1 MDRIERPR
9 QEPAPPRARAA
20 TFPSRLLHAQAVAEG
35 TFAFHLARPPEF
47 AFEAG
52 QSINL
57 MLVDAPESDARGG
70 SRALTIASAPFE
82 PSLMVATRMRDTAFK
97 RVLGKLAPG
106 SPVSV
111 RGPSGRFT
119 LPEGE
124 RPVIL
129 VAGGIGITPFLSM
142 LRQEAHAG
150 SRRPRLLLY
159 SNRRPADAAFLPE
172 LQAMAQ
178 RAPAFR
184 MVATMTAHDGIE
196 PAWQGE
202 RGKLGP
208 ELLARH
214 AAELENP
221 LWYLAG
227 PPAMIAALGPAIAA
241 LGVAREDIRVD
252 EFSGY

>member
-1 MDRIERPR
+1 VNPID
-9 QEPAPPRARAA
+9 APPKPGAPARPRAA
-20 TFPSRLLHAQAVAEG
+20 TFPSRLVHAHAVAEG
-35 TFAFHLARPPEF
+35 TFAFHIARPPGF
-47 AFEAG
+47 AFAAG

-57 MLVDAPESDARGG
+57 MLVDPAESDARGS
-70 SRALTIASAPFE
+70 SRALTIASAPSE
-82 PSLMVATRMRDTAFK
+82 PSLMVVTRMRDTAFK
-97 RVLGKLAPG
+97 RVLGRLAPG
-106 SPVSV
+106 APVSL

-119 LPEGE
+119 LPEGD
-124 RPVIL
+124 RAVVL

-150 SRRPRLLLY
+150 SRRPTLLLY
-159 SNRRPADAAFLPE
+159 SNRRPADAAFLAE

-178 RAPAFR
+178 RAPALR
-184 MVATMTAHDGIE
+184 MVATMTGLEGTE

-214 AAELENP
+214 AARLGNP

-227 PPAMIAALGPAIAA
+227 PTGMVAALGPAIAA
-241 LGVAREDIRVD
+241 LGVPREDIRVD
-252 EFSGY
+252 GFSGY